1 MLISSHSLMSR
12 VNPHEEEGQQLQIF
26 NRINQN
32 ANNHDDLVMRLK
44 KPRDQR
50 VASFMPSGLKIIKAN
65 SSTPIDLRIVR
76 KVQNN
81 LDLGRSLLMKSKSTA
96 SNTESFDIEVL
107 NIPITLT
114 EEEARRFFLQYGK
127 ILSVN
132 LQPFT
137 RRCFVSFQT

>member
-1 MLISSHSLMSR
+1 
-12 VNPHEEEGQQLQIF
+12 
-26 NRINQN
+26 
-32 ANNHDDLVMRLK
+32 
-44 KPRDQR
+44 
-50 VASFMPSGLKIIKAN
+50 MPSGLKIIKAN

-96 SNTESFDIEVL
+96 SNAESYDIEVL

-127 ILSVN
+127 ILSIN

-137 RRCFVSFQT
+137 RRCFVSF